1 MTTLDEQRILDFK
14 QNGYLILRD
23 FIDSKIINQW
33 RCQFW
38 QQVDGSLEDPTSW
51 SQAKQTGPPKLNP
64 QLGSLPDVRS
74 IVFQLGSSDFSGG
87 GCGILTRWP
96 RACEQWQMPQSGHL
110 DGFQVKVVKR
120 Y

>member
-1 MTTLDEQRILDFK
+1 MTILDEQQILDFK

-23 FIDSKIINQW
+23 FIDSKIIDQW

-38 QQVDGSLEDPTSW
+38 QQIGGSLEDPTSW

-74 IVFQLGSSDFSGG
+74 IVFQLGSSD
-87 GCGILTRWP
+87 
-96 RACEQWQMPQSGHL
+96 
-110 DGFQVKVVKR
+110 
-120 Y
+120 